1 MIDIDIKFVYDLEN
15 NQISLQMKQE
25 NKYKIKYI
33 MCNTLLVYK
42 ILYVKSRA
50 LYIESYNINTHWL
63 VRMGQ
68 ISEKLSIWQS

>member
-33 MCNTLLVYK
+33 MCNPLLVYK

>member
-50 LYIESYNINTHWL
+50 LYIESYNINTH
-63 VRMGQ
+63 
-68 ISEKLSIWQS
+68 